1 MAIVRK
7 LIDYTLEH
15 GTSPAAF
22 AWPHFPYTTTRHGDL
37 EFKGFTPTFALHE
50 THVDHAGDIGLTYY
64 RLYQFTGDEKYRTAA
79 IHVADVLAANA
90 RTGTATHSV
99 WPYRVRMDTGEITA
113 QYGANWIGCYAL
125 LDELVRAGLGNTKAY
140 AAARAKARDFIL
152 QHPMQ
157 TGYWTDGHSD
167 NAVNSHTYRSN
178 LSKSNALLYIFD
190 HPEFDPDW
198 RTNVPKYIKWTE
210 DYFVHR
216 TSGGE
221 PATAFG
227 ANVVGEQDGFN
238 FKMDYQTARYAAEC
252 ARWYRVSGDESYRE
266 KAYRSLNWVTYCSD
280 ADGRAT
286 ESPYSL
292 NIASWWSDCYGEC
305 PRMFYQAFAAMPE
318 WAPPRE
324 DHILYSY
331 GVLADVSYGAREV
344 RYTAR
349 DAQGTEYLRLSYLP
363 TEVTLNGTSLPRQPD
378 STADG
383 WTSRELGGGDY
394 AVTIQHSRRGEV
406 RSDPLPPQSESGWYQ
421 EILDL
426 EKLMKR
432 SLNLA
437 WQFPF
442 WLAALA
448 VIPSASPAAETVLL
462 EQPQLAGIS
471 GFREFW
477 DTPVVLA
484 DGGLVVETV
493 HTPGGTGPTAVW
505 SPAKRDGGAKPG
517 AIAFDAVHRSL
528 LVRFPGAAEK
538 IAAKLVQGL
547 AVQKAELIL
556 PFRATELWPEG
567 YLEPAG
573 MSFLGDAWAKDSP
586 RWHAVAYALRK
597 PWFADAQRGPTFN
610 AAHQRP
616 VVLGQVRAQ
625 DLQQD
630 RYERQFGPAEVSAAN
645 AVGRLDVTAALN
657 DPAFG
662 ATVAERLRQFED
674 CGFVVRKWEVYDAR
688 LWQGG
693 YEWATATGPRGILIG
708 SPKLEVTLAPATT
721 REKSACRLPAAPELS
736 KLSGGMPTAVLP
748 SAEQIGKL
756 AARLKFQ
763 RPQWMPDWQWQ
774 RVQEVHQLGGAGQF
788 PATLEAYHQWLD
800 EQLGYAPRRWS
811 GFDATERAQDYFK
824 YYDAL
829 PEPVRDHWK
838 LYWWAWLMP
847 DRSFPEFERDGKK
860 YQFAQGYIG
869 GKEAQAYY
877 AQTGDW
883 RGNFSVYRTYCW
895 TMGTMNFNHW
905 AVAGTLLGGQ
915 IMDSEQCLA
924 DGRQGL
930 EQWPLRTWCWF
941 DGSTQE
947 SIDHYYFA
955 HSLTAQK
962 VFADF
967 GPAALDRMMGQS
979 IMAKSIEELTS
990 SYHPG
995 LRRFISSSGR
1005 TGIGYVLGIQDGLQH
1020 ILHTLSRE
1028 GAYTD
1033 FGRESITA
1041 PNVEKLPAI
1050 GHDYRPGQAAEQSL
1064 NGPWAPEWMAQ
1075 MVDAKPLPYE
1085 STVTYKMWG
1094 GYSQTPLLKRSYLG
1108 QHYGLASLDVSV
1120 GNETVPVMAQW
1131 RRTDKK
1137 AASLTDLGT
1146 LLIRPGLNRT
1156 ELLDSIYHDTQQR
1169 NPNGSVGT
1177 QGSHLVTLQHRTRLW
1192 CSPVLSRNC
1201 STRAAGL
1208 CRTRSPACRR
1218 PSACSTSRTSP
1229 TGSCTWTAGA

>member
-1 MAIVRK
+1 
-7 LIDYTLEH
+7 
-15 GTSPAAF
+15 
-22 AWPHFPYTTTRHGDL
+22 
-37 EFKGFTPTFALHE
+37 
-50 THVDHAGDIGLTYY
+50 
-64 RLYQFTGDEKYRTAA
+64 
-79 IHVADVLAANA
+79 
-90 RTGTATHSV
+90 
-99 WPYRVRMDTGEITA
+99 
-113 QYGANWIGCYAL
+113 
-125 LDELVRAGLGNTKAY
+125 
-140 AAARAKARDFIL
+140 
-152 QHPMQ
+152 
-157 TGYWTDGHSD
+157 
-167 NAVNSHTYRSN
+167 
-178 LSKSNALLYIFD
+178 
-190 HPEFDPDW
+190 
-198 RTNVPKYIKWTE
+198 
-210 DYFVHR
+210 
-216 TSGGE
+216 
-221 PATAFG
+221 
-227 ANVVGEQDGFN
+227 
-238 FKMDYQTARYAAEC
+238 
-252 ARWYRVSGDESYRE
+252 
-266 KAYRSLNWVTYCSD
+266 
-280 ADGRAT
+280 
-286 ESPYSL
+286 
-292 NIASWWSDCYGEC
+292 
-305 PRMFYQAFAAMPE
+305 
-318 WAPPRE
+318 
-324 DHILYSY
+324 
-331 GVLADVSYGAREV
+331 
-344 RYTAR
+344 
-349 DAQGTEYLRLSYLP
+349 
-363 TEVTLNGTSLPRQPD
+363 
-378 STADG
+378 
-383 WTSRELGGGDY
+383 
-394 AVTIQHSRRGEV
+394 
-406 RSDPLPPQSESGWYQ
+406 
-421 EILDL
+421 
-426 EKLMKR
+426 MKR
-432 SLNLA
+432 ALNRA
-437 WQFPF
+437 CQFPF

-538 IAAKLVQGL
+538 IAAKLGAGL

-556 PFRATELWPEG
+556 PFRAAELWPEG

-610 AAHQRP
+610 AA
-616 VVLGQVRAQ
+616 VNGQLFWAKYGAQ
-625 DLQQD
+625 DLRQD

-662 ATVAERLRQFED
+662 ATAAERLRQFED

-708 SPKLEVTLAPATT
+708 SPKLEVTMTPIAT
-721 REKSACRLPAAPELS
+721 REKSACRLPTAPELS
-736 KLSGGMPTAVLP
+736 KLSGGTPTAVLP

-763 RPQWMPDWQWQ
+763 RPQGMPDWQWQ
-774 RVQEVHQLGGAGQF
+774 RVQEVHQLGGAAQF

-967 GPAALDRMMGQS
+967 GPAPLDRMMGQS
-979 IMAKSIEELTS
+979 IMAKSLEELTS

-1033 FGRESITA
+1033 FGQESVTA
-1041 PNVEKLPAI
+1041 PNVEKLSAI

-1075 MVDAKPLPYE
+1075 MVDAKPLPFE

-1108 QHYGLASLDVSV
+1108 RHYGLASLDVSV
-1120 GNETVPVMAQW
+1120 DNETVPVMAQW

-1177 QGSHLVTLQHRTRLW
+1177 QGSHLVTLQHKNKAVVLTSPFPKLQYSGGRPVPDKITSVQTTVGLFNFADKPDWELYVDGQRVTRLPCKAKFGQRITIKDGLSYIGLIPIPPSKFPRTDEVVLADDGEMTEMQGGGKVREALRINAYLVKSDTLLDTGTIDRLDLAYAGYVIEVADATEYPSFVAFQEHLRDADLDLQW
-1192 CSPVLSRNC
+1192 DDQAQMLAVVYKSGSDTLECGYQPGYGGDWDRRVPTDQCFPYRRVNGVWPYLADGVERDTTLSQISRTGRLEKNGATLVTQRGTMAYLLTEPVTGSYIAMNPFPEP
-1201 STRAAGL
+1201 AGFAL
-1208 CRTRSPACRR
+1208 TLPRPAGAGQAGSVSVKTDGRLGLVR
-1218 PSACSTSRTSP
+1218 IIVQPQQNRLTVDHAVQSGEDSADLATALFVFGLPSAPGVLLNGQPLTKIERVTLD
-1229 TGSCTWTAGA
+1229 GQTAYVIPLAAQPATDLSERYRHAQELLAKEVTTLP

>member
-1 MAIVRK
+1 
-7 LIDYTLEH
+7 
-15 GTSPAAF
+15 
-22 AWPHFPYTTTRHGDL
+22 
-37 EFKGFTPTFALHE
+37 
-50 THVDHAGDIGLTYY
+50 
-64 RLYQFTGDEKYRTAA
+64 
-79 IHVADVLAANA
+79 
-90 RTGTATHSV
+90 
-99 WPYRVRMDTGEITA
+99 
-113 QYGANWIGCYAL
+113 
-125 LDELVRAGLGNTKAY
+125 
-140 AAARAKARDFIL
+140 
-152 QHPMQ
+152 
-157 TGYWTDGHSD
+157 
-167 NAVNSHTYRSN
+167 
-178 LSKSNALLYIFD
+178 
-190 HPEFDPDW
+190 
-198 RTNVPKYIKWTE
+198 
-210 DYFVHR
+210 
-216 TSGGE
+216 
-221 PATAFG
+221 
-227 ANVVGEQDGFN
+227 
-238 FKMDYQTARYAAEC
+238 
-252 ARWYRVSGDESYRE
+252 
-266 KAYRSLNWVTYCSD
+266 
-280 ADGRAT
+280 
-286 ESPYSL
+286 
-292 NIASWWSDCYGEC
+292 
-305 PRMFYQAFAAMPE
+305 
-318 WAPPRE
+318 
-324 DHILYSY
+324 
-331 GVLADVSYGAREV
+331 
-344 RYTAR
+344 
-349 DAQGTEYLRLSYLP
+349 
-363 TEVTLNGTSLPRQPD
+363 
-378 STADG
+378 
-383 WTSRELGGGDY
+383 
-394 AVTIQHSRRGEV
+394 
-406 RSDPLPPQSESGWYQ
+406 
-421 EILDL
+421 
-426 EKLMKR
+426 
-432 SLNLA
+432 
-437 WQFPF
+437 
-442 WLAALA
+442 
-448 VIPSASPAAETVLL
+448 
-462 EQPQLAGIS
+462 
-471 GFREFW
+471 
-477 DTPVVLA
+477 
-484 DGGLVVETV
+484 
-493 HTPGGTGPTAVW
+493 
-505 SPAKRDGGAKPG
+505 
-517 AIAFDAVHRSL
+517 
-528 LVRFPGAAEK
+528 
-538 IAAKLVQGL
+538 
-547 AVQKAELIL
+547 
-556 PFRATELWPEG
+556 
-567 YLEPAG
+567 

-597 PWFADAQRGPTFN
+597 PWLADAQRGPTFN
-610 AAHQRP
+610 AAIN
-616 VVLGQVRAQ
+616 GQLFWAKYGAQ
-625 DLQQD
+625 DLRQD
-630 RYERQFGPAEVSAAN
+630 RYEKQFGPAEVSAAN
-645 AVGRLDVTAALN
+645 TVGRLDVTAALN

-708 SPKLEVTLAPATT
+708 SPKLEVTLTPATT
-721 REKSACRLPAAPELS
+721 REKSAGRLPSAPELS
-736 KLSGGMPTAVLP
+736 KLSGGTPTAVLP

-763 RPQWMPDWQWQ
+763 RPHVDARLAMATRAGSAPARRCGPVPGDAGGVPPVARRATRLRAAALE
-774 RVQEVHQLGGAGQF
+774 RVRRDGAGAGLLQVLRR
-788 PATLEAYHQWLD
+788 AAGAGARSLEAVLVGVAD
-800 EQLGYAPRRWS
+800 AGPQLSR
-811 GFDATERAQDYFK
+811 
-824 YYDAL
+824 
-829 PEPVRDHWK
+829 VRT
-838 LYWWAWLMP
+838 A
-847 DRSFPEFERDGKK
+847 GKK

-1033 FGRESITA
+1033 FGRESVTA

-1108 QHYGLASLDVSV
+1108 RHYGLASLDVSV

-1177 QGSHLVTLQHRTRLW
+1177 QGSHLVTLQHKNKAVVLTSPFPKLQYSGGRPVPDKITSVQTTVGLFNFADKPDWELYVDGRRVTQLPCKAKFGQRITIKDGLSYIGLIPIPPSKFPRTDEV
-1192 CSPVLSRNC
+1192 VLSDDGEMTEMQGGGKVREALRINAYLVQ
-1201 STRAAGL
+1201 SDTPLDAGTIDRLGSRL
-1208 CRTRSPACRR
+1208 CRLRGRSGRRHRVSEFCRVPGTSPRRSPRSPMGR
-1218 PSACSTSRTSP
+1218 P
-1229 TGSCTWTAGA
+1229 GADARGGV